1 MKGKVLPSYIHRRKR
16 DGVLLF
22 RKRVGGKIVE
32 MRLETQFPEGDPI
45 PFALHQERERLLNDP
60 APVAPGQDMSFV
72 MRKYIASPA
81 YRDLAPR
88 TQLDYDKRL
97 TYLREKLGHLSP
109 KVIQRKHVIA
119 WRDAWAAKSPHEA
132 NYRLRVLRMLMERAI
147 DYGLLSAGANP
158 CSHVK
163 ELKYDKREREP
174 WPQTKVAAFR
184 KAYPY
189 GTRERTIFELCL
201 GTGQRIGDVLRMQ
214 WQHIEDGRIRVR
226 QGKTG
231 KRLTVPL
238 TPHLSAAL
246 KAWPVT
252 DLRILRLSYRQAAH
266 AMLEARKALK
276 AEAYDTHALRYTAAV
291 ELLLA
296 GCTDEEIAAVTGQ
309 SVEMVQHYTRHV
321 RQEARAI
328 KAQEARK

>member
-1 MKGKVLPSYIHRRKR
+1 MKGRDLPSYIHRRIR

-22 RKRVGGKIVE
+22 RKRVGKGIVE
-32 MRLETQFPEGDPI
+32 VRLQTQFPEGDPV

-60 APVAPGQDMSFV
+60 APVAPGQDMAYV
-72 MRKYIASPA
+72 MRKYIASHE
-81 YRDLAPR
+81 YRKLAPR
-88 TQLDYDKRL
+88 TRDDYDKRL
-97 TYLREKLGHLSP
+97 GFLREKIGHLPP
-109 KVIQRKHVIA
+109 KAIERKHVIG
-119 WRDAWAAKSPHEA
+119 WRDTWAKKSPHEA
-132 NYRLRVLRMLMERAI
+132 NYRLRVLRLLMERAI
-147 DYGLLSAGANP
+147 DYGLLASGANP
-158 CSHVK
+158 CKGVK
-163 ELKYDKREREP
+163 ELKYEKRERDA

-226 QGKTG
+226 QSKTG
-231 KRLTVPL
+231 KRLTLPL
-238 TPHLSAAL
+238 TGHLSATL
-246 KAWPVT
+246 EAWPVT
-252 DLRILRLSYRQAAH
+252 DLRILRLSYRQASH
-266 AMLEARKALK
+266 AMLEARKAIG
-276 AEAYDTHALRYTAAV
+276 AEAWDVHALRYTAAV

-309 SVEMVQHYTRHV
+309 SVQMVQHYTRHV